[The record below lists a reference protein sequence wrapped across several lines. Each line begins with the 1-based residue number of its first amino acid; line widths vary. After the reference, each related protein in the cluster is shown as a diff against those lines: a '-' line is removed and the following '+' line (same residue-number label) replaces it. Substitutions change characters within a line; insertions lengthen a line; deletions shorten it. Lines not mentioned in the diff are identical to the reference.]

1 MRVERGSQFTIIW
14 KSSGLRQWAIA
25 DALVRLWLDVFMF
38 RGRVPSNII
47 DRVLMSNDQ
56 MPAGARE
63 EFERDGQRISTF
75 ISRVARVFFVTSA
88 RSRATLLK

>member
-1 MRVERGSQFTIIW
+1 M
-14 KSSGLRQWAIA
+14 
-25 DALVRLWLDVFMF
+25 
-38 RGRVPSNII
+38 PS
-47 DRVLMSNDQ
+47 
-56 MPAGARE
+56 GARE

>member
-14 KSSGLRQWAIA
+14 KSSRSRQWAIA
-25 DALVRLWLDVFMF
+25 DALVRLWLDVF

-56 MPAGARE
+56 MPARARE

-75 ISRVARVFFVTSA
+75 ISRVARVFLSPLPVLAPLS
-88 RSRATLLK
+88 

>member
-14 KSSGLRQWAIA
+14 KSSGSRQWAIA
-25 DALVRLWLDVFMF
+25 DALVRLWLDVF

-63 EFERDGQRISTF
+63 EFERDGQRISRF

>member
-1 MRVERGSQFTIIW
+1 MQVGRGSQLTIIW
-14 KSSGLRQWAIA
+14 KSSRSRQWAIA
-25 DALVRLWLDVFMF
+25 DALVRLWLDVF

-63 EFERDGQRISTF
+63 EFERDGQRISRF